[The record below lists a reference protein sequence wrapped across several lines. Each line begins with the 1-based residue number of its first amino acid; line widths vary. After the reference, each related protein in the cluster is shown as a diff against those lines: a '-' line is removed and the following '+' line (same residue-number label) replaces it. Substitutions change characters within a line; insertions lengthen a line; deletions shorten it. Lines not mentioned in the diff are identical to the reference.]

1 MTSPLNLEPKTRIAD
16 LGGVIRFA
24 PGSEFTRLYLM
35 RDFETLAERYPREF
49 VEETGGDLA
58 AIAREL
64 FVEKTADDVVCLEGL
79 KVRCRTLVEDLAG
92 SDPSPVLR
100 LAVEAARSSGDTI
113 TREFRGHHA
122 YLLSCPGSGMASVTQ
137 DRGSPR

>member
-1 MTSPLNLEPKTRIAD
+1 M
-16 LGGVIRFA
+16 
-24 PGSEFTRLYLM
+24 
-35 RDFETLAERYPREF
+35 
-49 VEETGGDLA
+49 
-58 AIAREL
+58 AREL

-113 TREFRGHHA
+113 TRELGSSGDTIPI
-122 YLLSCPGSGMASVTQ
+122 SCLAQVRAWLP
-137 DRGSPR
+137 